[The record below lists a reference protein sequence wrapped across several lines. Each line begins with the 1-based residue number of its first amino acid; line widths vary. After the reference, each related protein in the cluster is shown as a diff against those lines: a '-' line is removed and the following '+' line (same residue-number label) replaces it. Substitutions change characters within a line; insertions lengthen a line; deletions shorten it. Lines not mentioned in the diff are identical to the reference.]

1 MDIRTI
7 EIQEDGSFLV
17 NKNVDKNDDRQLCI
31 PDDMS
36 NPYRVM
42 IQEWI
47 DAGNIPD
54 PFVKE

>member
-7 EIQEDGSFLV
+7 EIQEAGSFLV